1 MRRKAGRSLYR
12 EIPEFFHTA
21 SSEKERNPSPPGDRL
36 LLDVS
41 LIYLMK
47 SLPVKKGRLKTKR
60 KREIRKVPTGRYC
73 FWTCCFWS
81 SGSGCSVGCSADCS
95 GSSAPDSG
103 SASAGTDCS
112 AADSGSDSD
121 CSADSSPSKS
131 SFLTVLRAVA
141 GPEIVSA
148 FAPRL
153 YRNP

>member
-1 MRRKAGRSLYR
+1 MRRKASRSLCR

-21 SSEKERNPSPPGDRL
+21 FSAKERNPSPPGDRF

-41 LIYLMK
+41 LIYLME

-60 KREIRKVPTGRYC
+60 QREIRKGPTGRYC
-73 FWTCCFWS
+73 FWTCCFCS
-81 SGSGCSVGCSADCS
+81 SGSGCSADCS

-103 SASAGTDCS
+103 FASAGTDCS

-121 CSADSSPSKS
+121 FSADSSPSKS